1 MEGSLEKTRNI
12 QDMGRRKVKFWKKI
26 IRKIE
31 ITVFVVLNKLFLRC
45 TFAPKVNTTVPETSK
60 KTEKAVVVASA
71 ATKMKAVN
79 AFAGLLG
86 KKPATEVQP
95 FEF

>member
-1 MEGSLEKTRNI
+1 LGKNNVRELEIN
-12 QDMGRRKVKFWKKI
+12 
-26 IRKIE
+26 
-31 ITVFVVLNKLFLRC
+31 VFVVVFKQIVFCRC

-60 KTEKAVVVASA
+60 KTEKAVVASA

-86 KKPATEVQP
+86 KKPTTEVQP

>member
-1 MEGSLEKTRNI
+1 M
-12 QDMGRRKVKFWKKI
+12 
-26 IRKIE
+26 
-31 ITVFVVLNKLFLRC
+31 
-45 TFAPKVNTTVPETSK
+45 NTTVPETSK
-60 KTEKAVVVASA
+60 KTEKAVVASA

-86 KKPATEVQP
+86 KKPTTEVQP